1 MTIDG
6 VAHDSNRA
14 DRFMNNIRTNTI
26 LRQES
31 RIKPI
36 TGNPHNTGNS
46 IAINAMYALSS
57 TWR

>member
-1 MTIDG
+1 MT
-6 VAHDSNRA
+6 VTVP

-46 IAINAMYALSS
+46 IAIIDMAIAQ
-57 TWR
+57 

>member
-1 MTIDG
+1 MT
-6 VAHDSNRA
+6 VTVP

-57 TWR
+57 TWP